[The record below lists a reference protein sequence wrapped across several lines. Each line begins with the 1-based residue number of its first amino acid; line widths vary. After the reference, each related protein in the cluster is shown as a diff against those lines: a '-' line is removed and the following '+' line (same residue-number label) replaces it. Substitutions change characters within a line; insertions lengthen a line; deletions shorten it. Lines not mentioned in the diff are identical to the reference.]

1 MKKTFIR
8 TLIVF
13 GLIFALTLFTSCKPK
28 PDQGGSGGGGGD
40 KTTYTITYELNG
52 GELTGQITSYDGT
65 AKIVLPTPT
74 KMTNVK
80 GKPRMWSDEQIE
92 ELRQFQTAI
101 VRGRNGVMAKVT
113 NPKSRRRE

>member
-1 MKKTFIR
+1 MMHKADEVCNVLGITIW
-8 TLIVF
+8 TLTNWYQWERIS
-13 GLIFALTLFTSCKPK
+13 L
-28 PDQGGSGGGGGD
+28 GD
-40 KTTYTITYELNG
+40 GTITER
-52 GELTGQITSYDGT
+52 
-65 AKIVLPTPT
+65 VLPTPT

-92 ELRQFQTAI
+92 ELKLFQTAI

>member
-1 MKKTFIR
+1 MHKADEVCNILGITIW
-8 TLIVF
+8 TLTNWYQWERISLED
-13 GLIFALTLFTSCKPK
+13 G
-28 PDQGGSGGGGGD
+28 
-40 KTTYTITYELNG
+40 TITER
-52 GELTGQITSYDGT
+52 
-65 AKIVLPTPT
+65 VLPTPT
-74 KMTNVK
+74 KITNVK